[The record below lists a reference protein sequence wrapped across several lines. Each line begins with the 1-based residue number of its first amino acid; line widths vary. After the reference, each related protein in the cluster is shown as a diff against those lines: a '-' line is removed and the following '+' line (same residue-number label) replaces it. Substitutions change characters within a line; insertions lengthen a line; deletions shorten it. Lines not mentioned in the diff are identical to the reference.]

1 MKDEMIELVGSL
13 LKMVSM
19 TMILLMAM
27 MIMLLLMMSMIM
39 IKGFGL
45 VGGWV
50 QICRL
55 L

>member
-27 MIMLLLMMSMIM
+27 MMMLLLIV

-45 VGGWV
+45 VGGWLTLNGV
-50 QICRL
+50 
-55 L
+55 